1 MKSIFFITKYHLM
14 LSLCILSL
22 NLFSQDTTSNHKKFD
37 QNQIVL
43 PAALIATGLILKT
56 PTIQANIQ
64 KNAKKIFGENFQ
76 TKTDDYLMFL
86 PAATMLAGNHVGFK
100 SEHTTKQMLSN
111 LAVSMVL
118 AAGSTVVFKQATNDL
133 RPDGSTFDAFP
144 SGHTAIAFNNATLQ
158 FLEYK
163 NNNVWYAASGYLFAS
178 ATGVLRV
185 ANNRHWAG
193 DILAGAGLGMIIG
206 TLVYYYNPIKFDKK
220 TTSKTVFL
228 PYPSIQNNAYGAGL
242 LCQF

>member
-1 MKSIFFITKYHLM
+1 MKSNFYNHKYYLIFAICS
-14 LSLCILSL
+14 LSN
-22 NLFSQDTTSNHKKFD
+22 NLYSQDTTTNHKKFD
-37 QNQIVL
+37 QAQIII
-43 PAALIATGLILKT
+43 PGALIATGLILKT
-56 PTIQANIQ
+56 PTIQSNIQ
-64 KNAKKIFGENFQ
+64 KNARNFFGQNFQ

-86 PAATMLAGNHVGFK
+86 PAITMLLGNSIGLK
-100 SEHTTKQMLSN
+100 SEHHTKQMLSN
-111 LAVSMVL
+111 LAVSMVVT
-118 AAGSTVVFKQATNDL
+118 AGATVVFKQATNDL

-163 NNNVWYAASGYLFAS
+163 NSNIWYASLGYIFAS
-178 ATGVLRV
+178 ATGILRV

-193 DILAGAGLGMIIG
+193 DILTGAGLGMAIG
-206 TLVYYYNPIKFDKK
+206 TLVYYYNPLKFNKK

-228 PYPSIQNNAYGAGL
+228 PYPTIQSNAYGAGL